1 MITKFKPGTNLT
13 ILTIL
18 ILKHNKFNDMVL
30 ITDITIYPE
39 LNQKILETLEEASMI
54 FVRQNPTMGCEKEL
68 KESIHK
74 ALNIIRINCGTT
86 YTEKDFGLIVRT
98 CYAYVSYI
106 ENVRNTDKN
115 TIAKCR
121 DILAEISNYYH
132 TKYNIPNRTLVH
144 NIINRQISYINEC
157 IEHFDMYVI
166 HKIGELS
173 ERIIEKAENKQNIY
187 LIGVGKNVPMMQKAA
202 ATMRSLSIKAVVI
215 DTVEVLHGDMGMFD
229 KSDLVICC
237 SKSGKTSELVTT
249 MLKMKEYNMDNV
261 WMLTM
266 GKLEDFAKYLCKLN
280 NHIILPKCAETD
292 NFNKVPSVSPI
303 VFQIVF
309 DAIAFNVSNYFN
321 FSSVDFLHNHPGG
334 TIGKSLS
341 ESSETAISIL

>member
-1 MITKFKPGTNLT
+1 MT
-13 ILTIL
+13 
-18 ILKHNKFNDMVL
+18 L

-39 LNQKILETLEEASMI
+39 LNQKILETLEEASRI
-54 FVRQNPTMGCEKEL
+54 FVRQNPTMVCEKEL
-68 KESIHK
+68 YEGIHK
-74 ALNIIRINCGTT
+74 ALNIIRIKCGTT
-86 YTEKDFGLIVRT
+86 YSEKDFGLIYRT
-98 CYAYVSYI
+98 YYAYVSYL
-106 ENVRNTDKN
+106 ENVLIADKK
-115 TIAKCR
+115 IIKDR
-121 DILAEISNYYH
+121 KDILVEISNF
-132 TKYNIPNRTLVH
+132 YNSEYEISNRTLVH
-144 NIINRQISYINEC
+144 NIINRQMAYIHEC
-157 IEHFDMYVI
+157 IDHFDMYVI

-173 ERIIEKAENKQNIY
+173 ERIIEKAKNNQNIY

-249 MLKMKEYNMDNV
+249 MLKMKEYDMDNV

-266 GKLEDFAKYLCKLN
+266 GKLEDFAQYLCKFN
-280 NHIILPKCAETD
+280 NHVILPKCAETD

>member
-1 MITKFKPGTNLT
+1 
-13 ILTIL
+13 
-18 ILKHNKFNDMVL
+18 MVL

-39 LNQKILETLEEASMI
+39 LNQKILEMLEEASMI
-54 FVRQNPTMGCEKEL
+54 FVRQNPTMDYEKEL
-68 KESIHK
+68 NEGIHK
-74 ALNIIRINCGTT
+74 ALNIIRINCDTV
-86 YTEKDFGLIVRT
+86 YNEKDFGLIVRT
-98 CYAYVSYI
+98 CYAYVSYL
-106 ENVRNTDKN
+106 ENVLIADKKIIKDCKN
-115 TIAKCR
+115 
-121 DILAEISNYYH
+121 ILVEISNYYH

-166 HKIGELS
+166 QKIGELT
-173 ERIIEKAENKQNIY
+173 ERIIEKVENKQNIY

-249 MLKMKEYNMDNV
+249 MLKMKEYDMDNV

-266 GKLEDFAKYLCKLN
+266 GKLEDFAQYLCKFN

-341 ESSETAISIL
+341 ESGETAISIL

>member
-1 MITKFKPGTNLT
+1 MITKFKPGTNT
-13 ILTIL
+13 
-18 ILKHNKFNDMVL
+18 KKFNDMTL

-39 LNQKILETLEEASMI
+39 LNQKILETLEEASRI

-74 ALNIIRINCGTT
+74 ALNIIRINCGTV
-86 YTEKDFGLIVRT
+86 YNEKGFGLIVRA
-98 CYAYVSYI
+98 CYAYVYYL
-106 ENVRNTDKN
+106 ENYVNTDEK
-115 TIAKCR
+115 IVK
-121 DILAEISNYYH
+121 DHKQILAEISNYYH

-249 MLKMKEYNMDNV
+249 MLKMKEYDMDNV

-266 GKLEDFAKYLCKLN
+266 GKLEDFAEYLCKFN

-341 ESSETAISIL
+341 ESDEIAISIL

>member
-1 MITKFKPGTNLT
+1 
-13 ILTIL
+13 
-18 ILKHNKFNDMVL
+18 MVL

-74 ALNIIRINCGTT
+74 ALNIIRINCGTV
-86 YTEKDFGLIVRT
+86 YSEKDFGLIVRT

-121 DILAEISNYYH
+121 DILVEISNF
-132 TKYNIPNRTLVH
+132 YNSEYEISNRTLVH

-249 MLKMKEYNMDNV
+249 MLKMKEYDMDNI

-266 GKLEDFAKYLCKLN
+266 GKLEDFAQYLCKFN

-321 FSSVDFLHNHPGG
+321 FSSADFLHNHPGG

-341 ESSETAISIL
+341 ESSEIAISIL

>member
-1 MITKFKPGTNLT
+1 
-13 ILTIL
+13 
-18 ILKHNKFNDMVL
+18 
-30 ITDITIYPE
+30 
-39 LNQKILETLEEASMI
+39 
-54 FVRQNPTMGCEKEL
+54 
-68 KESIHK
+68 
-74 ALNIIRINCGTT
+74 
-86 YTEKDFGLIVRT
+86 
-98 CYAYVSYI
+98 
-106 ENVRNTDKN
+106 
-115 TIAKCR
+115 
-121 DILAEISNYYH
+121 
-132 TKYNIPNRTLVH
+132 
-144 NIINRQISYINEC
+144 
-157 IEHFDMYVI
+157 
-166 HKIGELS
+166 
-173 ERIIEKAENKQNIY
+173 
-187 LIGVGKNVPMMQKAA
+187 MQKAA

-249 MLKMKEYNMDNV
+249 MLKMKEYDMDNV

-266 GKLEDFAKYLCKLN
+266 GKLEDFAKYLCKFN

-341 ESSETAISIL
+341 ESDEIAISIL

>member
-1 MITKFKPGTNLT
+1 MT
-13 ILTIL
+13 
-18 ILKHNKFNDMVL
+18 L

-39 LNQKILETLEEASMI
+39 LNQKILETLEEASRI
-54 FVRQNPTMGCEKEL
+54 FVRQNPTMVYEKEL
-68 KESIHK
+68 NEGIHK
-74 ALNIIRINCGTT
+74 ALNIIRIKCGTT
-86 YTEKDFGLIVRT
+86 YSEKDFGLITRT
-98 CYAYVSYI
+98 YYAYVCYLENYI
-106 ENVRNTDKN
+106 NTDEK
-115 TIAKCR
+115 IVKEHKQ
-121 DILAEISNYYH
+121 ILAEISNYY
-132 TKYNIPNRTLVH
+132 YPNYEIPNRTLVH

-266 GKLEDFAKYLCKLN
+266 GKLEDFSQYLCKFT
-280 NHIILPKCAETD
+280 NHIILPKCSETD

-341 ESSETAISIL
+341 ESCETAISIL

>member
-1 MITKFKPGTNLT
+1 MA
-13 ILTIL
+13 
-18 ILKHNKFNDMVL
+18 L

-39 LNQKILETLEEASMI
+39 LNQKILETLEEASRI
-54 FVRQNPTMGCEKEL
+54 FVRQNPTMVCEKEL
-68 KESIHK
+68 YEGIHK
-74 ALNIIRINCGTT
+74 ALNIIRIKCGTT
-86 YTEKDFGLIVRT
+86 YSEKDFGLIVRA
-98 CYAYVSYI
+98 CYAYVYYL
-106 ENVRNTDKN
+106 ENYVNTDEK
-115 TIAKCR
+115 IVK
-121 DILAEISNYYH
+121 DHKQILAEISNYYH

-144 NIINRQISYINEC
+144 NIINKQVSYINEC

-166 HKIGELS
+166 HKIGELT

-187 LIGVGKNVPMMQKAA
+187 LIGVGKNVPMMQKVA

-215 DTVEVLHGDMGMFD
+215 DTIEVLHGDMGMFD

-249 MLKMKEYNMDNV
+249 MLKMKEYDMDNV

-266 GKLEDFAKYLCKLN
+266 GKLEDFSQYLCKFT
-280 NHIILPKCAETD
+280 NHIILPKCSETD

-341 ESSETAISIL
+341 ESGETAISIL

>member
-1 MITKFKPGTNLT
+1 MITKFKPGTNT
-13 ILTIL
+13 
-18 ILKHNKFNDMVL
+18 KKFNDMVL
-30 ITDITIYPE
+30 ITDITICPE

-54 FVRQNPTMGCEKEL
+54 FIRQNPTMGCEKEL

-86 YTEKDFGLIVRT
+86 YTDNDFGLIVRA

-106 ENVRNTDKN
+106 ENYRNTDKN
-115 TIAKCR
+115 IIAKCR

-132 TKYNIPNRTLVH
+132 PKYNIPNRTLVH

-166 HKIGELS
+166 QKIGELT
-173 ERIIEKAENKQNIY
+173 ERIIEKVENKQNIY

-249 MLKMKEYNMDNV
+249 MLKMKEYDMDNV

-266 GKLEDFAKYLCKLN
+266 GKLEDFAQYLCKLN

-309 DAIAFNVSNYFN
+309 DAIAFNVSNYFG
-321 FSSVDFLHNHPGG
+321 FSSADFLHNHPGG

>member
-1 MITKFKPGTNLT
+1 MITKFRPGTNT
-13 ILTIL
+13 
-18 ILKHNKFNDMVL
+18 KKFNDMTL

-39 LNQKILETLEEASMI
+39 LNQKILETLEEASRI
-54 FVRQNPTMGCEKEL
+54 FVRQNPTMVCEKEIN
-68 KESIHK
+68 EGIHR
-74 ALNIIRINCGTT
+74 ALNIIRIKCGTT
-86 YTEKDFGLIVRT
+86 YSEKDFGLIYRT
-98 CYAYVSYI
+98 YYAYVSYL
-106 ENVRNTDKN
+106 ENVLIADKK
-115 TIAKCR
+115 IIKDR
-121 DILAEISNYYH
+121 KDILVEISNF
-132 TKYNIPNRTLVH
+132 YNSEYEIPNRTLVH
-144 NIINRQISYINEC
+144 NIINRQMAYIHEC
-157 IEHFDMYVI
+157 IDHFDMYVI

-173 ERIIEKAENKQNIY
+173 ECIIEKAKNNQNIY

-249 MLKMKEYNMDNV
+249 MLKMKEYDMDNV

-266 GKLEDFAKYLCKLN
+266 GKLEDFSQYLCKFT
-280 NHIILPKCAETD
+280 NHIILPKCSETD

-309 DAIAFNVSNYFN
+309 DAIAFNVSNYFK

-341 ESSETAISIL
+341 ESGETAISIL

>member
-1 MITKFKPGTNLT
+1 MKFKPGANLT
-13 ILTIL
+13 NT
-18 ILKHNKFNDMVL
+18 KKFNDMTL

-39 LNQKILETLEEASMI
+39 LNQKILETLEEASRM
-54 FVRQNPTMGCEKEL
+54 FVRQNPTMDCEKEL
-68 KESIHK
+68 NEGIHK
-74 ALNIIRINCGTT
+74 ALNIIRIKCGTT
-86 YTEKDFGLIVRT
+86 YSEKDFGLIYRT
-98 CYAYVSYI
+98 YYAYVSYL
-106 ENVRNTDKN
+106 ENVLITNKKVIKDHK
-115 TIAKCR
+115 
-121 DILAEISNYYH
+121 DILVEISNF
-132 TKYNIPNRTLVH
+132 YNPEYEIPNRTLVH
-144 NIINRQISYINEC
+144 NIINRQMAYIYEC
-157 IEHFDMYVI
+157 IDHFDMYVI
-166 HKIGELS
+166 NKIGELS
-173 ERIIEKAENKQNIY
+173 ERIIEKAKNNQNIY

-249 MLKMKEYNMDNV
+249 MLKMKEYDMDNV

-266 GKLEDFAKYLCKLN
+266 GKLEDFSQYLCKFT
-280 NHIILPKCAETD
+280 NHIILPKCDETD

-309 DAIAFNVSNYFN
+309 DAIAFNVSNYFG
-321 FSSVDFLHNHPGG
+321 FSSIDFLHNHPGG

>member
-1 MITKFKPGTNLT
+1 MITKFRPGTNT
-13 ILTIL
+13 
-18 ILKHNKFNDMVL
+18 KKFNDMRL

-39 LNQKILETLEEASMI
+39 LNQKILETLEEASRI
-54 FVRQNPTMGCEKEL
+54 FVRQNPTMVCEKEL
-68 KESIHK
+68 NEGIHK
-74 ALNIIRINCGTT
+74 ALNIIRIKCGTT
-86 YTEKDFGLIVRT
+86 YSEKDFGLIYRT
-98 CYAYVSYI
+98 YYAYVSYL
-106 ENVRNTDKN
+106 ENVLIADKK
-115 TIAKCR
+115 IIKDCK
-121 DILAEISNYYH
+121 DILVEISAF
-132 TKYNIPNRTLVH
+132 YNSEYKISDRTLVH
-144 NIINRQISYINEC
+144 NIINRQMAYIYEC
-157 IEHFDMYVI
+157 IDHFDMYVI

-249 MLKMKEYNMDNV
+249 MLKMKEYDMDNV

-266 GKLEDFAKYLCKLN
+266 GKLEDFSQYLCKFT
-280 NHIILPKCAETD
+280 NHIILPKCTETD

>member
-1 MITKFKPGTNLT
+1 MI
-13 ILTIL
+13 
-18 ILKHNKFNDMVL
+18 L

-39 LNQKILETLEEASMI
+39 LNQKILEMLEEASRI
-54 FVRQNPTMGCEKEL
+54 FVRQNPTMVCEKEL
-68 KESIHK
+68 NEGIHK
-74 ALNIIRINCGTT
+74 ALNIIRINCGTV
-86 YTEKDFGLIVRT
+86 YSEKDFGLIVRT

-115 TIAKCR
+115 TIAKCN

-249 MLKMKEYNMDNV
+249 MLKMKEYDMDNV

-266 GKLEDFAKYLCKLN
+266 GKLEDFAQYLCKFN
-280 NHIILPKCAETD
+280 NHIILPKCTETD